1 MDKRKYDLCDCRW
14 VASTLF
20 RRTRLQ
26 KYCWQSQTSKDS
38 DDTNQFL
45 KSSSSQ
51 AEPETTD
58 EKNYRTA
65 KLKLEHP
72 YTESSE
78 EQKQQVAQSFDEAMT
93 AIRQAGHLTEVK
105 GTLDN
110 HLSMSQESMIQTL
123 AMALLVNQYSYQS
136 SQLEVMKSDNDDVVQ
151 FLIVLTKTG
160 EDNCYFVGNF
170 NTTVNQIQL
179 KNYVGGNIGGTFGQF
194 IRKKKCTIS
203 YITICVFFIDK
214 MARISY
220 NKGTKSYITLYL
232 TNYMLKELF
241 YEDSNNKH

>member
-1 MDKRKYDLCDCRW
+1 MKEWIKENMIYVIVVGLLL
-14 VASTLF
+14 LF
-20 RRTRLQ
+20 SGVLIYRNIVDSHKPQ
-26 KYCWQSQTSKDS
+26 KTQTTQTSS
-38 DDTNQFL
+38 S

-72 YTESSE
+72 YTESNE

-110 HLSMSQESMIQTL
+110 HLSMSQSSMIQTL
-123 AMALLVNQYSYQS
+123 AMALLVNQYSYQP
-136 SQLEVMKSDNDDVVQ
+136 SQLEVMKSDNEDVVQ
-151 FLIVLTKTG
+151 FLIVLTKAG

-179 KNYVGGNIGGTFGQF
+179 KNYVGGNIGSTFG
-194 IRKKKCTIS
+194 
-203 YITICVFFIDK
+203 
-214 MARISY
+214 
-220 NKGTKSYITLYL
+220 
-232 TNYMLKELF
+232 
-241 YEDSNNKH
+241 

>member
-1 MDKRKYDLCDCRW
+1 MKEWIKENMIYVIVVGLLL
-14 VASTLF
+14 LF
-20 RRTRLQ
+20 SGVLVYRNIVGSHKPQ
-26 KYCWQSQTSKDS
+26 KTQTTQTSS
-38 DDTNQFL
+38 S

-179 KNYVGGNIGGTFGQF
+179 KNYVGGNIGGTFG
-194 IRKKKCTIS
+194 
-203 YITICVFFIDK
+203 
-214 MARISY
+214 
-220 NKGTKSYITLYL
+220 
-232 TNYMLKELF
+232 
-241 YEDSNNKH
+241 

>member
-1 MDKRKYDLCDCRW
+1 MKEWIKENMIYVIVVGLLL
-14 VASTLF
+14 LF
-20 RRTRLQ
+20 SGVFVYRNIAGNHKPQ
-26 KYCWQSQTSKDS
+26 KTQTTQTSS
-38 DDTNQFL
+38 S

-51 AEPETTD
+51 AEPETTN

-93 AIRQAGHLTEVK
+93 AIRQAGTLTELK

-123 AMALLVNQYSYQS
+123 AMALLVNQYSYHP

-151 FLIVLTKTG
+151 FLIVLTKVG

-179 KNYVGGNIGGTFGQF
+179 KNYVGGNIGGTFG
-194 IRKKKCTIS
+194 
-203 YITICVFFIDK
+203 
-214 MARISY
+214 
-220 NKGTKSYITLYL
+220 
-232 TNYMLKELF
+232 
-241 YEDSNNKH
+241 

>member
-1 MDKRKYDLCDCRW
+1 MKEWIKENMIYVIVVGLLL
-14 VASTLF
+14 LF
-20 RRTRLQ
+20 SGVFVYRNIAGNHKPQ
-26 KYCWQSQTSKDS
+26 KTQTTQTSS
-38 DDTNQFL
+38 S

-51 AEPETTD
+51 AEPETTN

-72 YTESSE
+72 YTESSG

-123 AMALLVNQYSYQS
+123 AIALLVNQYSYQP

-151 FLIVLTKTG
+151 FLIVLTKVG

-179 KNYVGGNIGGTFGQF
+179 KNYVGGNIGGTFG
-194 IRKKKCTIS
+194 
-203 YITICVFFIDK
+203 
-214 MARISY
+214 
-220 NKGTKSYITLYL
+220 
-232 TNYMLKELF
+232 
-241 YEDSNNKH
+241 